1 MITMRQSLIVAA
13 VTAGIALTGI
23 ARAGQ
28 IVVSNYG
35 IAANGMP
42 YAVAME
48 KGFFKQEGADVTG
61 ILSSNGGGTTIRN
74 LLGGNLDYGEVDLAG
89 TVAAIERGND
99 LHIISDN
106 VLTVGEFVWA
116 VRPDSPIKTLA
127 DFKGHKIGYT
137 NPRSTSQALNIL
149 LVQTIGLTQAD
160 VDPIKV
166 GGFGEQVVAL
176 DIGAIDVATLAD
188 PVWSKNS
195 AKLRTVVRGADA
207 LPPLC
212 NVIGVATG
220 KAIAEHGD
228 FLRAVLRARRKA
240 VEFMYANPDEAGD
253 IVARAYDLDPAIAR
267 QAVRNL
273 TTMAGGATRP
283 YWGTGRFDI
292 KGMDGMIAAQRSVGA
307 YSGTPDWEKMIDRSF
322 LADDLKKDYE

>member
-1 MITMRQSLIVAA
+1 MRRSLIFGAA
-13 VTAGIALTGI
+13 FTFLVLASA
-23 ARAGQ
+23 AEAEQ

-42 YAVAME
+42 YAIAME
-48 KGFFKQEGADVTG
+48 KGFFKAEGADVTG

-89 TVAAIERGND
+89 TVTAIEQGND

-116 VRPDSPIKTLA
+116 VNPDSPIKTLA

-137 NPRSTSQALNIL
+137 NPRSTSQALNVL
-149 LVQTIGLTQAD
+149 LLQTIGLTQAD
-160 VDPIKV
+160 VNTIKV

-176 DIGAIDVATLAD
+176 DIGAIEVATLAD

-240 VEFMYANPDEAGD
+240 VEFMYAHPDEAGD
-253 IVARAYDLDPAIAR
+253 IIAKVYDLDPTIVHE
-267 QAVRNL
+267 AVHNL
-273 TTMAGGATRP
+273 TTMVPGATRP
-283 YWGTGRFDI
+283 YWGAGRFDI

-307 YSGTPDWEKMIDRSF
+307 YSGTPNWEKMIDRSF
-322 LADDLKKDYE
+322 LADDLKKDY

>member
-1 MITMRQSLIVAA
+1 MKTTQRRLICCAVFAA
-13 VTAGIALTGI
+13 LVFTGPT
-23 ARAGQ
+23 RAEQ

-42 YAVAME
+42 YAIAME

-74 LLGGNLDYGEVDLAG
+74 LLGGNLSYGEVDLAG
-89 TVAAIERGND
+89 TVAAIEQGND

-116 VRPDSPIKTLA
+116 VKPDSPIKSLPE
-127 DFKGHKIGYT
+127 FKGHKIGYT
-137 NPRSTSQALNIL
+137 NPRSTSQALNAL
-149 LVQTIGLTQAD
+149 LLQTIGLTPAD
-160 VDPIKV
+160 VTPTKV

-195 AKLRTVVRGADA
+195 AKLRTVVRAADA

-240 VEFMYANPDEAGD
+240 VEFMYAHPEEAGD
-253 IVARAYDLDPAIAR
+253 IVARVYDLDPAIAR
-267 QAVRNL
+267 QAVHNL
-273 TTMAGGATRP
+273 VTMAPGAKIP

-307 YSGTPDWEKMIDRSF
+307 YSGTPNWDKMIDRSF
-322 LADDLKKDYE
+322 LADDLKKDY

>member
-1 MITMRQSLIVAA
+1 MGTKQRSLLAA
-13 VTAGIALTGI
+13 VVVASMALGGTVRGE
-23 ARAGQ
+23 Q

-48 KGFFKQEGADVTG
+48 KGFFKDEGADVTG

-74 LLGGNLDYGEVDLAG
+74 LLGGNLSYGEVDLAG
-89 TVAAIERGND
+89 TVTAIEQGND

-116 VRPDSPIKTLA
+116 VKPDSPIKSLP
-127 DFKGHKIGYT
+127 DFRGHKIGYT
-137 NPRSTSQALNIL
+137 NPRSTSQALNVL

-160 VDPIKV
+160 VNPTKV

-195 AKLRTVVRGADA
+195 SKLRTVVRAADT

-240 VEFMYANPDEAGD
+240 VEFMYAHPDEAGD
-253 IVARAYDLDPAIAR
+253 IVARVYDLDPAIAR
-267 QAVRNL
+267 QAVHNL
-273 TTMAGGATRP
+273 TTMAPGATIP
-283 YWGTGRFDI
+283 YLGPGRFDI
-292 KGMDGMIAAQRSVGA
+292 KGMDRMIEAQRSVGA
-307 YSGTPDWEKMIDRSF
+307 YSGTPNWDKMIDRSF
-322 LADDLKKDYE
+322 LADDLKKDY

>member
-1 MITMRQSLIVAA
+1 MRRSLAVVAA
-13 VTAGIALTGI
+13 LFGLAMSAPSQ
-23 ARAGQ
+23 AEQ

-48 KGFFKQEGADVTG
+48 KGFFKQAGADVSG
-61 ILSSNGGGTTIRN
+61 IISSNGGGTTIRN
-74 LLGGNLDYGEVDLAG
+74 LLGGGLSYGEVDLAG
-89 TVAAIERGND
+89 TVAAIEQGND
-99 LHIISDN
+99 LHIVSDN

-116 VRPDSPIKTLA
+116 VKPGSPIQTLK
-127 DFKGHKIGYT
+127 DFRGHKIGYT

-149 LVQTIGLTQAD
+149 LVQTIGMTPSD

-176 DIGAIDVATLAD
+176 DLGQIDVATLAD

-195 AKLRTVVRGADA
+195 ARLRTVVRAVDA

-220 KAIAEHGD
+220 KAIAAKGD
-228 FLRAVLRARRKA
+228 FLRGVLKGRRMA
-240 VEFMYANPDEAGD
+240 VEFMYAHPDEAGD
-253 IVARAYDLDPAIAR
+253 IVAKAYDLDVGVAR
-267 QAVRNL
+267 AAVRNL
-273 TTMAGGATRP
+273 TTMAPGATRP
-283 YWGTGRFDI
+283 YWGVGRFDI
-292 KGMDGMIAAQRSVGA
+292 KGMDGMIAAQRVVGA
-307 YSGTPDWEKMIDRSF
+307 FSGTADWGKMIDRSF

>member
-1 MITMRQSLIVAA
+1 MMRMRRGLIFGAA
-13 VTAGIALTGI
+13 LAALVFTSDAGAE
-23 ARAGQ
+23 Q

-48 KGFFKQEGADVTG
+48 KGFFKEEGADVTG

-74 LLGGNLDYGEVDLAG
+74 LLGGNLNYGEVDLAG
-89 TVAAIERGND
+89 TVTAIEQGND

-116 VRPDSPIKTLA
+116 VKPDSSIKSLA

-137 NPRSTSQALNIL
+137 NPRSTSQALNVL

-160 VDPIKV
+160 VTPTKV

-195 AKLRTVVRGADA
+195 AKLRTVVRAADT

-220 KAIAEHGD
+220 KAIAQHGD

-240 VEFMYANPDEAGD
+240 VEFMYAHPDEAGD
-253 IVARAYDLDPAIAR
+253 IVARVYDLDPAIAR
-267 QAVRNL
+267 QAVHNL
-273 TTMAGGATRP
+273 TATAPGATRP
-283 YWGTGRFDI
+283 YWGVGRFDI
-292 KGMDGMIAAQRSVGA
+292 KGMDSMIAAQRSVGA

-322 LADDLKKDYE
+322 LADDLRKDY